1 MTGPD
6 GVDTLKNVELVKFGA
21 AAAMSI
27 ATALTTYPAP
37 AEDSSGQRR
46 RLVLV
51 QQLLQ
56 LGFGRWWRGGSIWTV
71 KEVRPAFGSTA
82 GGTRILVLG
91 WGFTG
96 ATSVTVGGVTAPE
109 FKFINDAT
117 IEIVTPPGALGWQEL
132 RVWVPN
138 GSVPAAFQY
147 VAPTAATPA
156 AAAAARPP
164 RQQRSRPSA
173 GKPAKTIGA
182 APSVAA
188 KVGQVVSVK
197 VKGLPKSALVSARVK
212 VDGKWVA
219 LGKVRASKVGAAT
232 LPSFLASKAGTY
244 PIEITGKGGYKS
256 FVKVV
261 VS

>member
-1 MTGPD
+1 M
-6 GVDTLKNVELVKFGA
+6 
-21 AAAMSI
+21 
-27 ATALTTYPAP
+27 
-37 AEDSSGQRR
+37 
-46 RLVLV
+46 
-51 QQLLQ
+51 
-56 LGFGRWWRGGSIWTV
+56 
-71 KEVRPAFGSTA
+71 
-82 GGTRILVLG
+82 LG

-117 IEIVTPPGALGWQEL
+117 IEVVTPPGALGWQEL

-147 VAPTAATPA
+147 VNAQAAAAAPA
-156 AAAAARPP
+156 AAAAAEAATAATIAPF
-164 RQQRSRPSA
+164 A
-173 GKPAKTIGA
+173 GKPAKKIGA

-188 KVGQVVSVK
+188 KAGQVVSVK

-212 VDGKWVA
+212 VDGKWVV
-219 LGKVRASKVGAAT
+219 LGKVRASKIGAAT
-232 LPSFLASKAGTY
+232 LPSFLALKAGTY